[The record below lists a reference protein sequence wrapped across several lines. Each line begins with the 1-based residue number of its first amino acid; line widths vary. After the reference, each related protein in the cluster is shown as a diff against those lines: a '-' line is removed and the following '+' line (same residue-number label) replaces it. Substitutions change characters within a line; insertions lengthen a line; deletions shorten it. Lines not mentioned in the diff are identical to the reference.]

1 MYCLGNSVIWVG
13 FQYIFLLIQ
22 YIWCVFSRFLEYL
35 LRKQPPMLQD
45 TKRLFFRVLN
55 LAKDES
61 SKNYLKGL
69 LDLLFD
75 KDRKD

>member
-1 MYCLGNSVIWVG
+1 
-13 FQYIFLLIQ
+13 
-22 YIWCVFSRFLEYL
+22 
-35 LRKQPPMLQD
+35 MLQQ
-45 TKRLFFRVLN
+45 TKKLFFGVLN